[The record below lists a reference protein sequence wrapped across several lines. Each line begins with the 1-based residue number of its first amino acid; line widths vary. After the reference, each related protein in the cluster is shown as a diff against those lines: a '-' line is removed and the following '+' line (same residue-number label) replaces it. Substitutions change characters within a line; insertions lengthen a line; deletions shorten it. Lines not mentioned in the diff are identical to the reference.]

1 MKEGGGVGE
10 GEETWEGEGEWERR
24 ERACGCEELKKR
36 MGESD
41 LLKECECECEWREGS
56 ARSASGRRLVWEK
69 LRSKTR
75 STLFLT
81 RVLVVRR
88 GVEGPPMGR
97 RGSLLCFMD
106 LRGTSW
112 S

>member
-10 GEETWEGEGEWERR
+10 GEETREGERERERR
-24 ERACGCEELKKR
+24 ERASGCEEWKKR
-36 MGESD
+36 MGESGG
-41 LLKECECECEWREGS
+41 LVKECECEWGEGS
-56 ARSASGRRLVWEK
+56 ARSSSGRRLVWEK

-88 GVEGPPMGR
+88 GDEEGPPMGK
-97 RGSLLCFMD
+97 RGSLLCFTA
-106 LRGTSW
+106 LRGTSG